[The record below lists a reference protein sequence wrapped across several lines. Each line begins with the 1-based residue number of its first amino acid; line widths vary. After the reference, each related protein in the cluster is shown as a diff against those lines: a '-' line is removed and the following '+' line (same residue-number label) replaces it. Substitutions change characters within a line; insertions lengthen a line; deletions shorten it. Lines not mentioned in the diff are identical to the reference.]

1 MPAREEAPGLAASV
15 GGTGLDYVVLDLK
28 GVLAKRYPVL
38 EAWEVLKQ

>member
-1 MPAREEAPGLAASV
+1 METLALPAREDSV